1 MIRVLFDPSSLNDPA
16 QQQWRTDW
24 KLRAES
30 ATDKALEAFEEWL
43 EKKSATPFQY
53 KFNNDIWKEVKD
65 WLLENVFYEK
75 CAYCERKISG
85 YYGDAEH
92 YRPKGAVKY
101 KNSSGEFEEPS
112 CEFLSPV
119 TGNILKVGHPGYFWL
134 AYDWRNLVPACVYCN
149 SGQGKNERF
158 DIAKT

>member
-1 MIRVLFDPSSLNDPA
+1 MIRIVFDPSSLDDPVK
-16 QQQWRTDW
+16 QEWWKDW
-24 KLRAES
+24 KQRAQS
-30 ATDKALEAFEEWL
+30 ATDKALEAL
-43 EKKSATPFQY
+43 
-53 KFNNDIWKEVKD
+53 KD

-134 AYDWRNLVPACVYCN
+134 AYDWRN
-149 SGQGKNERF
+149 
-158 DIAKT
+158 